1 MNILFCKL
9 RQANGGIMK
18 NIFILSISII
28 SFVSA
33 QTYCAGDQ
41 ISLEHQNEE
50 HIVGAGFEDYE
61 VGDIFKLS
69 DWNGALNGGQY
80 HIIFVDMSASW

>member
-1 MNILFCKL
+1 
-9 RQANGGIMK
+9 MK
-18 NIFILSISII
+18 KVFLYIFSFI
-28 SFVSA
+28 SFTFA
-33 QTYCAGDQ
+33 QSYCAGDQ

>member
-1 MNILFCKL
+1 LSILFCKL

-28 SFVSA
+28 SFISA

-61 VGDIFKLS
+61 AGDIFKLS

>member
-1 MNILFCKL
+1 
-9 RQANGGIMK
+9 MK

-28 SFVSA
+28 SLLVLKLI
-33 QTYCAGDQ
+33 AGDQ